1 MGAATKWEEVMRPRQ
16 WTKLKVAT
24 TVTGGFIMVGNT
36 TGSGRT
42 GQSVAVG
49 GNNVLKQGAVSQGKG
64 KFNFESQ
71 SFSFKFRL
79 HQNF

>member
-1 MGAATKWEEVMRPRQ
+1 MGRGNPGRPRQ

-24 TVTGGFIMVGNT
+24 AVTGGFIMVGNT

-64 KFNFESQ
+64 KFNLRVSLFP
-71 SFSFKFRL
+71 FKSRL
-79 HQNF
+79 AQHF

>member
-1 MGAATKWEEVMRPRQ
+1 MGRGNPGRPRQ

-24 TVTGGFIMVGNT
+24 AVTGGFIMVGNT